1 MRRAGGAMKTETCVS
16 GLKPYTRNRIFMNR
30 LEGKRALITGGTTG
44 IGLAAAKQFLAEG
57 ARLVVTG
64 FNDDTLAQ
72 ARRELGGEVAVLK
85 VDAGDVRSQK
95 QLAQEVAGTLGQLD
109 VAFINAGI
117 GVFKPLEQWD
127 EASYDRSMA
136 VNLKGPFFL
145 VQALLPVL
153 AHPAS
158 VILTASVNA
167 HVGMAN
173 SSVYSATKAGLIS
186 LARTLSGELI
196 ERGIRVNT
204 LSPGPVNTPIY
215 GKLGMPPEE
224 LQKMADAILTQ
235 VPAQRF
241 GSAEEVALA
250 AVYLASDE
258 SRFAVG
264 SELVLDGGFSAI

>member
-1 MRRAGGAMKTETCVS
+1 
-16 GLKPYTRNRIFMNR
+16 MNR
-30 LEGKRALITGGTTG
+30 LDGKRALITGGTTG
-44 IGLAAAKQFLAEG
+44 IGLAAAKQFLTEG

-72 ARRELGGEVAVLK
+72 ARRELGSEVAVLK
-85 VDAGDVRSQK
+85 IDAGDVRAQK
-95 QLAQEVAGTLGQLD
+95 QLAQQLADTLGQLD

-127 EASYDRSMA
+127 ETSYDRSMA

-145 VQALLPVL
+145 MQALLPVL
-153 AHPAS
+153 ANPAS
-158 VILTASVNA
+158 VILTASVVA
-167 HVGMAN
+167 HVGMPT

-196 ERGIRVNT
+196 ARGIRVNA
-204 LSPGPVNTPIY
+204 LSPGAVNTPIY
-215 GKLGMPPEE
+215 GKLGMPADE
-224 LQKMADAILTQ
+224 LQKMEDGLRAQT
-235 VPAQRF
+235 PAQRF
-241 GSAEEVALA
+241 GTPDEVAQA